1 MEKIKHTLTDF
12 ETQTATHLSL
22 VEIGLGS
29 LLHSFKIP
37 FSGHFLSLNQGF
49 FLSYNNRVLRAYQD
63 SGLSR
68 FKIAQTHFEVSFIA
82 ATFKS
87 LSPAGQKL
95 GPMLSIATQGFLY
108 SLGILVGGTQILGMI
123 LGMVLLS
130 LWAFIQP
137 FITLLISF
145 GSDLTQIIDFYI
157 QRLEKDYAITQASL
171 WQIILIIASLKILLG
186 ISLAVMANSMKSKTI
201 LNWQERL
208 SQFHKPSDS
217 SGQPSSDAPSI
228 HRLVLKDL
236 TRPLFL
242 FSIILSLFF
251 LFMTETDHVV
261 IFWKMLRP
269 IAIATLLFYLIRSP
283 LTVRFVFKIANK
295 SKYLRNM
302 IEKAQRTLNQLK

>member
-1 MEKIKHTLTDF
+1 MEKIKHTLIDF

-49 FLSYNNRVLRAYQD
+49 FLSYNNRILRTFQNED
-63 SGLSR
+63 LSR
-68 FKIAQTHFEVSFIA
+68 FKIAQTHFEVSLIA

-95 GPMLSIATQGFLY
+95 GPMLSIALQGFLY
-108 SLGILVGGTQILGMI
+108 SFGISLAGTGLVGMSLGMTF
-123 LGMVLLS
+123 LS

-145 GSDLTQIIDFYI
+145 GSDLTQIIAFYI

-171 WQIILIIASLKILLG
+171 WQIVLGIAGLKIILG
-186 ISLAVMANSMKSKTI
+186 IGLVVMANSMKSKTI
-201 LNWQERL
+201 SRWQQRL
-208 SQFHKPSDS
+208 LKFQKPQMQSLKKT
-217 SGQPSSDAPSI
+217 SI
-228 HRLVLKDL
+228 HWLVLKDL
-236 TRPLFL
+236 TRPLFV

-251 LFMTETDHVV
+251 LFMTETSHVV

-269 IAIATLLFYLIRSP
+269 IAIATLLFYIVRSP
-283 LTVRFVFKIANK
+283 LTVKFVFAIANK
-295 SKYLRNM
+295 SKYLRN
-302 IEKAQRTLNQLK
+302 IFDKAQKTFDQLK

>member
-68 FKIAQTHFEVSFIA
+68 FKIAQTHFEVSLIA

-95 GPMLSIATQGFLY
+95 GPMLSIATQGLLY
-108 SLGILVGGTQILGMI
+108 SFGILIGGTHILGMI
-123 LGMVLLS
+123 LGIALLS

-145 GSDLTQIIDFYI
+145 GSDLTQILNFYV
-157 QRLEKDYAITQASL
+157 QRLEKDYGISEMSL
-171 WQIILIIASLKILLG
+171 WQIVFSIATTKIILG
-186 ISLAVMANSMKSKTI
+186 IGLAILANSMKSKTI
-201 LNWQERL
+201 MEWQNRL
-208 SQFHKPSDS
+208 VQFHKAAEIPDR
-217 SGQPSSDAPSI
+217 QRSI
-228 HRLVLKDL
+228 HWLVLKDL

-242 FSIILSLFF
+242 VSIILTLFF

-269 IAIATLLFYLIRSP
+269 LAIATLLFYLIRSP

-295 SKYLRNM
+295 SKYLRNI
-302 IEKAQRTLNQLK
+302 IEKAQRTFNQLK